1 MADLFKFLSAVV
13 CTVGGFALGGPAGA
27 TVGFTVGMNV
37 GELAKKPGER
47 TFEITN
53 DPKQAIANTVYN
65 TLDKTINGERPYE
78 SYDKKR
84 ERAGREEFLNESYK
98 YSKQYETE
106 QRLEENFREKS
117 DWISRLKLE
126 QDKKDFLRK
135 VDEINKK
142 IIKEN
147 DISKLNK
154 KEENY
159 LKNFTASGYYDMRVS
174 NSPTVS
180 NSSTISNVSTI
191 SNSPTVSNSSTVSKI
206 SNYTSQYSSLRE
218 YNNEIDNFCHKLSN
232 SYDKH
237 VKEMNYISKRPL
249 MKNRIQKYKEEEKRF
264 NNELRQTLYDLH
276 RAKIKAI
283 ENSSAPGL
291 DSVLSDMANPN
302 SYGAGVP
309 ELIGNVI
316 STVAETISNGL
327 VNPSANSDTTN
338 RVLEMASNIP
348 TAIDLLTSGPSGI
361 VSTIA
366 NGALGEVN
374 NSLNERSTARQ
385 MINGIAGAT
394 ALIATRVAPRVAP
407 GIGNAITAIE
417 TLELINNLHVERV
430 RNATSEQLEEM
441 LEDSNRIAMN
451 GVM

>member
-53 DPKQAIANTVYN
+53 DPKQAVANTVYN

-147 DISKLNK
+147 DISKLIK

-174 NSPTVS
+174 NSPTISNSSTVS
-180 NSSTISNVSTI
+180 NSSTISNS
-191 SNSPTVSNSSTVSKI
+191 SNVSNSSKI

-249 MKNRIQKYKEEEKRF
+249 MENRIQKYKEEEKRF

-276 RAKIKAI
+276 RAKVKAI

-291 DSVLSDMANPN
+291 DAVLDGLSHPDP
-302 SYGAGVP
+302 YGVR
-309 ELIGNVI
+309 L
-316 STVAETISNGL
+316 VAETISNGL

-338 RVLEMASNIP
+338 RDLEMASNIP

-394 ALIATRVAPRVAP
+394 ALIATRVAPRIAP
-407 GIGNAITAIE
+407 GIGNAITVIE
-417 TLELINNLHVERV
+417 TLELMNNLHVERV
-430 RNATSEQLEEM
+430 RNATPEELEEM
-441 LEDSNRIAMN
+441 LEASNYVAMN

>member
-27 TVGFTVGMNV
+27 TVGFTLGMNV

-53 DPKQAIANTVYN
+53 DPKQAISNTVYN

-159 LKNFTASGYYDMRVS
+159 LKNFTASGYYDMKVS

-191 SNSPTVSNSSTVSKI
+191 SNSPTISNSSNVSKI

-237 VKEMNYISKRPL
+237 VKEMNYISKKPL

-291 DSVLSDMANPN
+291 DAVLEGLSHPDP
-302 SYGAGVP
+302 YGVR
-309 ELIGNVI
+309 L
-316 STVAETISNGL
+316 VAETISNGL

-366 NGALGEVN
+366 NSALGEVN
-374 NSLNERSTARQ
+374 NSLNERLLNNSL
-385 MINGIAGAT
+385 IFFKGI
-394 ALIATRVAPRVAP
+394 P
-407 GIGNAITAIE
+407 NAIAVPIIE
-417 TLELINNLHVERV
+417 PTEHPYIPSLKYSCKLPTFSSKISKAPICKYPFDPPPLKAKILN
-430 RNATSEQLEEM
+430 
-441 LEDSNRIAMN
+441 DSI
-451 GVM
+451 